1 MLSVVFFTQSI
12 GALLANLVAIIVVAS
27 LRNSLPEDANAVTC
41 AGTCVEAVDIMWR
54 WIVGLGAVPPAF
66 AILIRW
72 WIPES
77 PRYTLEVEK
86 NPERAKKDMNAYYH
100 PGPALLHMTSSAMP
114 GFDSST
120 AVHSS
125 GRSIN
130 SPATITFGEQI
141 PATLS
146 FGEPEDTNELALAD
160 SAGRVPSIPSIGRKM
175 VRKETWKEFRTGFW
189 KYMIIDG
196 NWTDLAGTSLSW
208 MTLDFAY
215 YFLSVNNPKIL
226 SKLWNVYDPNEPVY
240 LNLLETNYRALI
252 AVSIGAV
259 LGGILFVVM
268 ARYRWSLQVW
278 GFCVLAGLFV
288 VVGVC
293 FVVLLDTR
301 YFAAVIVL
309 YSICSLFFNFGEQA
323 Q

>member
-1 MLSVVFFTQSI
+1 MLSVVFFMQPI
-12 GALLANLVAIIVVAS
+12 GALLANLIAIIVVTS
-27 LRNSLPEDANAVTC
+27 FRKSLPIDATAVSC
-41 AGTCVEAVDIMWR
+41 AGPCVDAVDNMWR
-54 WIVGLGAVPPAF
+54 WIVGIGAIPPAF
-66 AILIRW
+66 AILLRW

-86 NPERAKKDMNAYYH
+86 DPDRAKKDMNAYYQ
-100 PGPALLHMTSSAMP
+100 PGPALLHMASAELP
-114 GFDSST
+114 EFGITT

-125 GRSIN
+125 NRSP
-130 SPATITFGEQI
+130 SI

-146 FGEPEDTNELALAD
+146 FGEQAPATLSFGEPDEANELALAD
-160 SAGRVPSIPSIGRKM
+160 SAGRVPSIPSTGRKM

-189 KYMIIDG
+189 RFMITDG
-196 NWTDLAGTSLSW
+196 NWTDLAGTSLAW

-226 SKLWNVYDPNEPVY
+226 SKLWNLYDPNDTVHTI
-240 LNLLETNYRALI
+240 LLENNYRALI
-252 AVSIGAV
+252 AVSSGAV
-259 LGGILFVVM
+259 LGGVLFIAM

-293 FVVLLDTR
+293 FVVLLGTR

-309 YSICSLFFNFGEQA
+309 YSICSLFFNFGKKL
-323 Q
+323 